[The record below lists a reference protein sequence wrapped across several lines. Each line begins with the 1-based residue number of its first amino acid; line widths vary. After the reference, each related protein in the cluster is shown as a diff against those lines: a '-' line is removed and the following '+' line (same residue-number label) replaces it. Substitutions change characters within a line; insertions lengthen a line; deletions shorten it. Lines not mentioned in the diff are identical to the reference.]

1 MPDIDCSRD
10 PDIAIKGGT
19 MPYLLATDDVR
30 LHYETVGSGPPLI
43 LQTGG
48 AGDGLMWR
56 DAGYTDSLS
65 ATRTCILFDHRGH
78 GRSDQPR
85 SVHAHAVQRYVDD
98 IIALLDHLELESAA
112 FWGYS
117 QGADIGLSAAAI
129 HPERF
134 SAVITTGGMTVQ
146 ETNFAEDPAMAA
158 NVLADNA
165 RIAASLRKRGW
176 QGFLEGWDWTMAPW
190 FQRQVDAT
198 NPEMVAL
205 WYEAYDLWDTWAL
218 LPQIT
223 APVLMFVGDLED
235 AEHGTER
242 GAQRI
247 RRAQVV
253 RLPGEDHITAYERS
267 NLVLPLAIEFLAQ
280 LDPSPEAGPQKAA
293 SR

>member
-1 MPDIDCSRD
+1 
-10 PDIAIKGGT
+10 
-19 MPYLLATDDVR
+19 MPYLLAPDGVR
-30 LHYETVGSGPPLI
+30 LHYEAVGSGPPLI
-43 LQTGG
+43 LHTGG

-56 DAGYTDSLS
+56 DAGYADPLS

-85 SVHAHAVQRYVDD
+85 TAEAHAVQRYVDD
-98 IIALLDHLELESAA
+98 IIALLDHLELHSAA

-117 QGADIGLSAAAI
+117 QGADFGLSAAAI

-134 SAVITTGGMTVQ
+134 SAVITTGGLTLQ
-146 ETNFAEDPAMAA
+146 DATLADDPAMSA

-165 RIAASLRKRGW
+165 RIAAILRKRGW
-176 QGFLEGWDWTMAPW
+176 QGFLDGWNWTLSPW

-198 NPEMVAL
+198 NPEMLAL
-205 WYEAYDLWDTWAL
+205 WYEAYGLWDTWAL

-247 RRAQVV
+247 QRAQVV
-253 RLPGEDHITAYERS
+253 RLPGKDHITTYERS
-267 NLVLPLAIEFLAQ
+267 DLVLPLATEFLAQ
-280 LDPSPEAGPQKAA
+280 LNQPPEAGREKAA
-293 SR
+293 PR